1 MGRVHVCLMGPGT
14 DRSSLTAGA
23 VCRETSG
30 GGGYGLFQ
38 VVLSKIFS
46 IRELESLCVL
56 SSENAVKSNLESVS
70 IYA

>member
-30 GGGYGLFQ
+30 GGGLWPIPGRPVKDFQ
-38 VVLSKIFS
+38 HP
-46 IRELESLCVL
+46 
-56 SSENAVKSNLESVS
+56 
-70 IYA
+70 